1 MTSEERMIELEREVI
16 ETRRAAAS
24 LIVALVD
31 RLARSETARSEV
43 MASLEEAT
51 NHGTPATMRLAKLVT
66 NMLRR
71 AK

>member
-1 MTSEERMIELEREVI
+1 
-16 ETRRAAAS
+16 
-24 LIVALVD
+24 
-31 RLARSETARSEV
+31 